1 MMIER
6 TARIRV
12 PPTAKRGEVI
22 QIRCILMHPM
32 ENGYRFDTQG
42 TPVPIH
48 LAHTFICR
56 YNGEEVFHASL
67 GTGMSANPYLAFNTV
82 ATESGAIDFT
92 WQDDDG
98 TVIAAQARIEVG

>member
-1 MMIER
+1 MAER
-6 TARIRV
+6 NSRIKV

-22 QIRCILMHPM
+22 QLRCMLMHPM

-42 TPVPIH
+42 TPVAIH

-56 YNGEEVFHASL
+56 YNGQEVFRASL
-67 GTGMSANPYLAFNTV
+67 GTGISANPYLTFYTI
-82 ATESGAIDFT
+82 ATESGTIEFS

-98 TVIAAQARIEVG
+98 SVTTAQARIEVE